1 MFTASFAEI
10 LSIGAVLPF
19 LAVLTNPE
27 KIINHPTT
35 QSLIH
40 KLGYTTIPPSS
51 LSPSGKLS
59 TQHSALRKS
68 ALSTPG
74 KLTTNQP
81 SSLSTNDTLS
91 TQHSAL
97 STEKISTQHSALSTE
112 KISTQHS
119 ALSTEKISTHQT
131 ANCLLPTD
139 FLLILTI
146 IFALAALISGAMRL
160 LLLWASTRLSFATG
174 ADLSIS
180 IYRRTLYQPYSVHAA
195 RNSSEV
201 ISGITGKANSVIFSI
216 ITPALTIIS
225 SAIMLIVILIALISI
240 DPTIALAAFGGFGF
254 IYAIIIKLT
263 KGRMLINS
271 QCMARES
278 TQLIKS
284 LQEGLGGIRDV
295 LIDGCQAVY
304 CQIYRNADLPLRKAQ
319 GNSTFISQSPRFGIE
334 ALGMM
339 LIAMLAYALA
349 RQPDGISK
357 AIPVLGALALGA
369 QRLLPVLQGGYASW
383 SSIQSGQVS
392 LIDTLELLDQPLPE
406 YVDQPPAKPIP
417 FEQKITLNQLS
428 FRYTPQ
434 TPWILNNLDLT
445 IPKGSRIGFIGLTGS
460 GKSTLLDIVM
470 GLLQPNQGALEIDSE
485 EITTHNTRNWQS
497 HIAHVPQAIFLADST
512 IQENIAFG
520 VPINKINQVLVKQA
534 AQQAQIADIIETWPK
549 KYQTFVGERGIR
561 LSGGQRQRIGI
572 ARALYKQSDVIIFDE
587 ATSALDNKTEQAV
600 MQSIESLG
608 QNLTVLIIA
617 HRLTTLQNCDQI
629 VELADGGIKRIGTYQ
644 EIVGEDNMAN
654 SPVQLSTKKT
664 ANC

>member
-1 MFTASFAEI
+1 MFAASFAEI

-19 LAVLTNPE
+19 LAVLTAPE
-27 KIINHPTT
+27 RIFQLPAARPFINFIGFT
-35 QSLIH
+35 
-40 KLGYTTIPPSS
+40 SS
-51 LSPSGKLS
+51 
-59 TQHSALRKS
+59 
-68 ALSTPG
+68 
-74 KLTTNQP
+74 NQ
-81 SSLSTNDTLS
+81 L
-91 TQHSAL
+91 
-97 STEKISTQHSALSTE
+97 
-112 KISTQHS
+112 
-119 ALSTEKISTHQT
+119 
-131 ANCLLPTD
+131 LLP
-139 FLLILTI
+139 LTI
-146 IFALAALISGAMRL
+146 GFGAAALLSGAMRL
-160 LLLWASTRLSFATG
+160 LLLWASTRISFAIG
-174 ADLSIS
+174 ADLSIN
-180 IYRRTLYQPYSVHAA
+180 IYRRTLYQPYAVHAA

-201 ISGITGKANSVIFSI
+201 ISGISGKASGVIGNI
-216 ITPALTIIS
+216 IMPSLTLIS
-225 SAIMLIVILIALISI
+225 SAIMLIAILLALISL
-240 DPTIALAAFGGFGF
+240 DPVIALAAFGGFGL

-263 KGRMLINS
+263 QGRLLINS
-271 QCMARES
+271 QSIARES

-304 CQIYRNADLPLRKAQ
+304 CQIYRNADLPLRRAQ
-319 GNSTFISQSPRFGIE
+319 GNSNFISQSPRFGIE

-339 LIAMLAYALA
+339 LIAALAYLLA
-349 RQPDGISK
+349 RQPDGIAK

-369 QRLLPVLQGGYASW
+369 QRLLPVLQGGYVSW

-392 LIDTLELLDQPLPE
+392 LKDTLELLDQPLPE

-417 FEQKITLNQLS
+417 FHQQITLKQLS
-428 FRYTPQ
+428 FRYTHQ

-470 GLLQPNQGALEIDSE
+470 GLLQPNQGTLQIDNE
-485 EITTHNTRNWQS
+485 EITTNNTRNWQA

-520 VPINKINQVLVKQA
+520 VPINKINQDLVKQA
-534 AQQAQIADIIETWPK
+534 AEQAQIADIIETWPK

-572 ARALYKQSDVIIFDE
+572 ARALYKKADVIIFDE

-608 QNLTVLIIA
+608 QNLTILIIA
-617 HRLTTLQNCDQI
+617 HRLTTLKNCTQI

-644 EIVGEDNMAN
+644 EIVGEENLSSTPAI
-654 SPVQLSTKKT
+654 LSTQP
-664 ANC
+664 